1 MLALIRMDWTLNRRI
16 LLPLTPIFMLQVAMV
31 FTHGLQG
38 LLAAAFMP
46 AALLML
52 IPVFQNLNDSVEP
65 FLLALP
71 VSRTRIVL
79 ARYLTATAA
88 LTLTL
93 AAFLILGGVG
103 HRLGFLWAQDMRLPD
118 LVTGLSLQGLFLATV
133 LFLYL
138 PFQFRFEGDLAVSL
152 FAASLGAG
160 LGLIGLVAGW
170 HGFQEGGLALLNR
183 LLDDP
188 AALARAL
195 ALVPALGAISLGL
208 SVHAYRRRI
217 RRTGAPA
224 VLPTLWLG
232 LVLALFAEAGRVA
245 LR

>member
-16 LLPLTPIFMLQVAMV
+16 LLQLTPLFMLQGALA
-31 FTHGLQG
+31 FAHGLQG
-38 LLAAAFMP
+38 LLAAAFLL

-71 VSRTRIVL
+71 VSRTRIVV

-88 LTLTL
+88 LTFTL
-93 AAFLILGGVG
+93 AAFLVLGGLG

-118 LVTGLSLQGLFLATV
+118 LVTGLGLQGLLLATV

-138 PFQFRFEGDLAVSL
+138 PFHFRFEGDLAVSL

-160 LGLIGLVAGW
+160 LGLIGLLAGW

-188 AALARAL
+188 TALAGAL
-195 ALVPALGAISLGL
+195 TLLPAMGAVSLGL
-208 SVHAYRRRI
+208 SIHGYRRRI

-224 VLPTLWLG
+224 VLPALWLG
-232 LVLALFAEAGRVA
+232 LVLALLAEAGRVA
-245 LR
+245 SR